1 MIYLNADLFNQTYLE
16 AYRQYTISWMDMLDC
31 RNENEVYSVNW
42 LYQDDVMYLPK
53 KYHQCY

>member
-1 MIYLNADLFNQTYLE
+1 
-16 AYRQYTISWMDMLDC
+16 MDMLDC